1 MRHDSRGRDDS
12 PSEHELTGQV
22 LRGEHDIVYELR
34 DVVMVYPGQNERA
47 NDGISLDIHR
57 GEIFGILGDNGAGKT
72 TLVRQ
77 MVNLLQPTSGS
88 IRLFGR
94 PVEEDPLGVTTRV
107 GFMPQEGA
115 VLDSLTV
122 DELLFVT
129 AHLRGTSRDGARRE
143 RDRLI
148 EFWDLTAVRR
158 RPCRHISGGQLRLV
172 QLALATASAPPVVI
186 LDEPTANLDPQRRR
200 LVWKNLRQLNRDQ
213 GTTVIFITH
222 DAVEAE
228 KIIERV
234 AILRAGRVVA
244 IGVPASL
251 KRGVDRQVRLEL
263 ETGAEEP
270 PALGTGFRFSR
281 LPTGRWFALVGKD
294 QLSEV
299 LQRLDLER
307 YDDFR
312 IYSCTL
318 EDLYLHYAERAGD

>member
-1 MRHDSRGRDDS
+1 MRHDSRGRDAG
-12 PSEHELTGQV
+12 PSEHELTGQNP
-22 LRGEHDIVYELR
+22 RGEHDIVFELR

-47 NDGISLDIHR
+47 NDGISIDIRR

-94 PVEEDPLGVTTRV
+94 HVADDPLGVTTRV
-107 GFMPQEGA
+107 GFMPQDGA

-122 DELLFVT
+122 AELLFVT
-129 AHLRGTSRDGARRE
+129 AHLRGASRDGARRE

-148 EFWDLTAVRR
+148 ERWDLTAVRR

-172 QLALATASAPPVVI
+172 QLALATATAPPVVI
-186 LDEPTANLDPQRRR
+186 LDEPTANLDPKRRQ
-200 LVWKNLRQLNRDQ
+200 LVWKNLRQLNHER

-244 IGVPASL
+244 IGEPASL
-251 KRGVDRQVRLEL
+251 KRRVDRQVRLEIS
-263 ETGAEEP
+263 TGAEGP
-270 PALGTGFRFSR
+270 PALGSGFRFRR
-281 LPTGRWFALVGKD
+281 LPTGRWLVLVRKD
-294 QLSEV
+294 LLSEE

-307 YDDFR
+307 YEDFR
-312 IYSCTL
+312 I
-318 EDLYLHYAERAGD
+318 

>member
-22 LRGEHDIVYELR
+22 LRGEHDTVYELR
-34 DVVMVYPGQNERA
+34 DVVMVYPGQQERA
-47 NDGISLDIHR
+47 NDGISLDIRR

-88 IRLFGR
+88 ISLFGR
-94 PVEEDPLGVTTRV
+94 RVADDPLGVTTRV
-107 GFMPQEGA
+107 GFMPQDGA

-129 AHLRGTSRDGARRE
+129 AHLRGASRDGARRE

-200 LVWKNLRQLNRDQ
+200 LVWKNLRQLNRGQ

-244 IGVPASL
+244 IGKPASL
-251 KRGVDRQVRLEL
+251 KRRVDRQVRLEL
-263 ETGAEEP
+263 ETGVEDP
-270 PALGTGFRFSR
+270 PALGTGFQFRR
-281 LPTGRWFALVGKD
+281 LPTGRWLALVGKD
-294 QLSEV
+294 QLPEV

>member
-1 MRHDSRGRDDS
+1 M
-12 PSEHELTGQV
+12 
-22 LRGEHDIVYELR
+22 YELR
-34 DVVMVYPGQNERA
+34 DVVMVYSGQQERA
-47 NDGISLDIHR
+47 NDGISLDIRR

-94 PVEEDPLGVTTRV
+94 PVADDPFAVTTRV
-107 GFMPQEGA
+107 GFMPQDGA

-122 DELLFVT
+122 GELLFVT
-129 AHLRGTSRDGARRE
+129 ARLRGESRSGARNE

-148 EFWDLTAVRR
+148 DLWQLTAVRR
-158 RPCRHISGGQLRLV
+158 RPCRHLSGGQLRLV
-172 QLALATASAPPVVI
+172 QLALATATTPPVVI
-186 LDEPTANLDPQRRR
+186 LDEPTANLDPQRRQ
-200 LVWKNLRQLNRDQ
+200 LVWTNLRQLNREQ

-244 IGVPASL
+244 IGEPASL
-251 KRGVDRQVRLEL
+251 KRRVDRQVRLEL
-263 ETGAEEP
+263 ETGAEDP
-270 PALGTGFRFSR
+270 PALGAGLRFRR
-281 LPTGRWFALVGKD
+281 LPSGRWLALVPKD

-307 YDDFR
+307 YEDFR

-318 EDLYLHYAERAGD
+318 EDLYLHYAERTGD

>member
-1 MRHDSRGRDDS
+1 
-12 PSEHELTGQV
+12 LTGQV
-22 LRGEHDIVYELR
+22 LSRDQDVVYELR
-34 DVVMVYPGQNERA
+34 DVVMVYAGQQERA
-47 NDGISLDIHR
+47 NDGISLDIRR

-94 PVEEDPLGVTTRV
+94 PVADDPLAVTTRV
-107 GFMPQEGA
+107 GFMPQDGA

-122 DELLFVT
+122 GELLFVT
-129 AHLRGTSRDGARRE
+129 ARLRGESRSGARNE

-148 EFWDLTAVRR
+148 DLWQLTAVGR
-158 RPCRHISGGQLRLV
+158 RPCRHLSGGQLRLV
-172 QLALATASAPPVVI
+172 QLALATATTPPVVI
-186 LDEPTANLDPQRRR
+186 LDEPTANLDPQRRQ
-200 LVWKNLRQLNRDQ
+200 LVWKNLRQLNREQ

-244 IGVPASL
+244 IGEPASL
-251 KRGVDRQVRLEL
+251 KRRVDRQVRLEL
-263 ETGAEEP
+263 ETGTEDP
-270 PALGTGFRFSR
+270 PALGARLRFRR
-281 LPTGRWFALVGKD
+281 LPSGRWLALVPKD

-307 YDDFR
+307 YEDFR